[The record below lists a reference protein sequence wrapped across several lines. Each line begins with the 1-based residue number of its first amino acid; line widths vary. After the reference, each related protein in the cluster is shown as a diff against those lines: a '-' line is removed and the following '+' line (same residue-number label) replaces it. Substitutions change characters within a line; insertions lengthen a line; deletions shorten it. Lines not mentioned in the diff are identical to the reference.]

1 MLALVKMPHTK
12 TPLFEVKGDVPN
24 KIIKYLKQDYD
35 VEVTTD
41 EDEEYVNITETDWY
55 NGIEVAPGEAMRI
68 YRNNFSFS
76 QAELGK
82 RLGGLSRHNISDMEN
97 NRRGIS
103 KDIAKKLCVVFDV
116 SIDRFI

>member
-1 MLALVKMPHTK
+1 MLAVVKTPHTK

-24 KIIKYLKQDYD
+24 KIIQYLKQNYD

-41 EDEEYVNITETDWY
+41 ENEEYVDITKTDWF
-55 NGIEVAPGEAMRI
+55 NEIEVTPGEAMRI
-68 YRNNFSFS
+68 YRNNFGFS

-82 RLGGLSRHNISDMEN
+82 RLDGLSRHNISDMEN

-103 KDIAKKLCVVFDV
+103 KGIAKKLSVVFDV